1 MKFIFREMIKE
12 VLMTLNEVLEEL
24 ETLATPRMKKQYLSQ
39 GAKEPLFGVTSGA
52 LKPLGKKLK
61 NNQEMAELLYQ
72 TGNYDAMYLA
82 GMIADVNKMTKAD
95 FHRWIESAYFY
106 MISDFIVAVT
116 LSETDFAQEV
126 ADEFIA
132 SNDDLV
138 MSAGWSTYEWLL
150 GSRKDHEFEPGKIQG
165 MLKKIETDIEEVPV
179 NTRNAMRRFVIAVG
193 VSFIPC
199 HQEALDTAN
208 RIYPYLK
215 TFDNKRAGSDPV
227 IAILK
232 EVDKGR
238 IGFKRRYVR
247 C

>member
-1 MKFIFREMIKE
+1 MNLQDVM
-12 VLMTLNEVLEEL
+12 EEL
-24 ETLATPRMKKQYLSQ
+24 EKLASPRAKKNYISQ
-39 GAKEPLFGVTSGA
+39 GAKEPLFGVATGT

-61 NNQEMAELLYQ
+61 NNQELAEALYQ

-95 FHRWIESAYFY
+95 FHRWIKSAYFY

-116 LSETDFAQEV
+116 LSETEFAEEV
-126 ADEFIA
+126 ADEFIE
-132 SNDDLV
+132 SNQDLI

-150 GSRKDHEFEPGKIQG
+150 GSRKDHEFDSIKIQTL
-165 MLKKIETDIEEVPV
+165 LKKIETDIENVPL

-193 VSFIPC
+193 VSYIPC
-199 HQEALDTAN
+199 HEEALATAKKIN
-208 RIYPYLK
+208 PFLK

-227 IAILK
+227 EAILK